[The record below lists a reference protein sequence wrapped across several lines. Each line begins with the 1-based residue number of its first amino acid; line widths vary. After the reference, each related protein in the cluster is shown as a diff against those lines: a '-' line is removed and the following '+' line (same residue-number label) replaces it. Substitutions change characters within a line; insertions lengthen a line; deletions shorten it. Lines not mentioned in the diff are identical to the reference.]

1 LRFGSIFLA
10 ARFTFSAFLVGMAAA
25 LLSFLQSSEWLGPFR
40 AIQPTCCGSRLRGDA
55 GILSWSGMAIL
66 LIGGGK
72 PGVWAALKRS
82 VKRSNVHAVFLFLLG
97 VESVVGSYLAW
108 YAVRC
113 GLPLALPAALTYTVW
128 CR

>member
-1 LRFGSIFLA
+1 
-10 ARFTFSAFLVGMAAA
+10 
-25 LLSFLQSSEWLGPFR
+25 
-40 AIQPTCCGSRLRGDA
+40 
-55 GILSWSGMAIL
+55 MAIL

-72 PGVWAALKRS
+72 PGVWGALKRS

-128 CR
+128 CREVLLVVSILAAAAVGPPMFIGFSLLAAEEPSDSSFLPGPQQAAYID